1 MDTAFKSLRK
11 TLLEA
16 SVLALPD
23 IHKPFHLNVGERKG
37 IAKGVLTQ
45 TLSPWKWPVDCLSK
59 NLDPMVQGWSAC
71 LWIIAATTLLVKD
84 ADKITMR

>member
-45 TLSPWKWPVDCLSK
+45 QWLSPWKWPIAYLSKKFRPCCYWVACLSM
-59 NLDPMVQGWSAC
+59 NSGNGRGS
-71 LWIIAATTLLVKD
+71 
-84 ADKITMR
+84 